1 MVMNTWL
8 PFRAGV
14 NLMHL
19 EQRLV
24 PKAGSRATAIVMKRG
39 NFGVGCLDSK
49 CSSAPGS
56 RMGHFTSLRVSF
68 SICEMGMIIVQTSRG
83 CCEDY
88 RR

>member
-68 SICEMGMIIVQTSRG
+68 HVCQRGMPTLYVTRLSG
-83 CCEDY
+83 E
-88 RR
+88 